1 MEYQIFTD
9 ATADMSE
16 SMLFGLPPV
25 QIIPMQVHIGGQ
37 EYRYGPEGNI
47 TVSEFYRLQRSGQFA
62 MTSQASPETCFSLFE
77 SALREGKDILYLGF
91 SSAMSGMFQVA
102 NLCAKELRAQYPER
116 MIMCIDTLC
125 GSVGEGML
133 VCEVLRK
140 QAEGISYE
148 DLCIWILDN
157 RLNICHWFTVDT
169 FEHLKHGGRVSA
181 ASAFMGTML
190 NIKPMLHI
198 DGDGKLCAMEKP
210 RGSKKAMEAQLNKMQ
225 QGWDP
230 EISNLVVIGH
240 ADCPERALELKEQV
254 KKQFPAADIHLAD
267 IGPIIGAHTGPGML
281 ALIFWGNVR

>member
-1 MEYQIFTD
+1 MNYQIFTD

-16 SMLFGLPPV
+16 SMLFGCPTV
-25 QIIPMQVHIGGQ
+25 QIIPMQLHIGGQ
-37 EYRYGPEGNI
+37 AHRYGPGGDI
-47 TVSEFYRLQRSGQFA
+47 TVNEFYCLQRSGQFA

-77 SALREGKDILYLGF
+77 PVLRAGKDILYLGF
-91 SSAMSGMFQVA
+91 SSAMSGMYQVA
-102 NLCAKELRAQYPER
+102 NLCAEELRVQYPER
-116 MIMCIDTLC
+116 RIMCIDTLC

-133 VCEVLRK
+133 VREALRK
-140 QAEGISYE
+140 QAEGTSYE
-148 DLCIWILDN
+148 DLCVWVLAN

-198 DGDGKLCAMEKP
+198 DSDGKLCAMEKP

-225 QGWDP
+225 QGWNP

-240 ADCPERALELKEQV
+240 ADCPERAEELKDQV
-254 KKQFPAADIHLAD
+254 KFRFPDADIHIAD

-281 ALIFWGNVR
+281 ALIFWGTTR